1 MEKTNMHICCLC
13 VIMMYK
19 VLFREYLIFI
29 LFILLLQR
37 NERNYAYNIVS
48 EKLNYKRFVL
58 VMVKQ
63 YIEEINEKKR
73 NNEEKKKK

>member
-58 VMVKQ
+58 VMVK
-63 YIEEINEKKR
+63 
-73 NNEEKKKK
+73 